1 MSGAMTRRTSDPH
14 TSQAGQILPLFV
26 LSMIVVL
33 AIGAL
38 VLDGASVLV
47 ARRHLQDAGD
57 AAALAGANTLQAS
70 RSTHVCSSVSSNP
83 PGEPRNDIVNSV
95 RASLHANWPNFPA
108 QNFTV
113 TCPSGWENQA
123 VQVDLHITSASYLGG
138 AIGASAQNV
147 ATTSIAVNGQV
158 SGSNYNVVLLDP
170 SNASWPNA
178 RRGCPSFLIS
188 GGPTIRFDGS
198 VMINSACTAADGG
211 ALAANGGAATVT
223 LATGKSL
230 NMVGGYN
237 LGALTI
243 SPVPNTGMPPLAD
256 PLYDIDPID
265 YSSMPIRSAVRL
277 VLSNETQVLEPGLYI
292 GGIQLRNSSIAL
304 LRPGIYVL
312 DGGLLDIGAQA
323 SICSITA
330 TSAATDCSN
339 WTTDC
344 PDTACGVLLFN
355 RGISLVGVGAMGQIS
370 VGAGSTLK
378 LRAYDDRAMNDVGF
392 QYRNLLIWQDKDPA
406 ATALIPQ
413 PVIQLSGGG
422 NVDISGTVYAP
433 QAKVQMGG
441 SSGGTGGNPVN
452 LTLQFIAWDLE
463 IYGNSAFRFSYGD
476 QEFARPKDY
485 GLVR

>member
-1 MSGAMTRRTSDPH
+1 MVGRQSHLGTGRQGR
-14 TSQAGQILPLFV
+14 QAGQILPLFV
-26 LSMIVVL
+26 LSMVAVL

-47 ARRHLQDAGD
+47 TRRHLQDAGD
-57 AAALAGANTLQAS
+57 AAALAGANTLQAT
-70 RSTHVCSSVSSNP
+70 RSSHLCSSDSGNLS
-83 PGEPRNDIVNSV
+83 GGPRNDIVNAV
-95 RASLHANWPNFPA
+95 RASLHDNWPNFPPG
-108 QNFTV
+108 NVSV

-123 VQVDLHITSASYLGG
+123 VQVDLNITSNSYLGS

-170 SNASWPNA
+170 SNATWPNS

-198 VMINSACTAADGG
+198 VMIDSACTAADGG

-223 LATGKSL
+223 LAPGRSL

-243 SPVPNTGMPPLAD
+243 TPVPNIGMTALLD
-256 PLYDIDPID
+256 PLKDIDPID
-265 YSSMPIRSAVRL
+265 YASMPIRSAVRL
-277 VLSNETQVLEPGLYI
+277 ILSNETQVLEPGRYI
-292 GGIQLRNSSIAL
+292 GGIQLRNSSVAL

-312 DGGLLDIGAQA
+312 DGGLLDVGAQA
-323 SICSITA
+323 AVCSITA
-330 TSAATDCSN
+330 TSTATDCSS
-339 WTTDC
+339 WSADC
-344 PDTACGVLLFN
+344 PDTTCGVLLFN
-355 RGISLVGVGAMGQIS
+355 RGILSGLGAMGQIS

-378 LRAYDDRAMNDVGF
+378 LRAYDERAMNNVGF
-392 QYRNLLIWQDKDPA
+392 EYRNLLIWQDATPA
-406 ATALIPQ
+406 ASLLFAQ

-441 SSGGTGGNPVN
+441 SSGGTGGSTVN
-452 LTLQFIAWDLE
+452 LALQFIAWDLE
-463 IYGNSAFRFSYGD
+463 ISGNSSFRFSYGND
-476 QEFARPKDY
+476 YFARPKDY